1 MTRSAIGLHA
11 LALLL
16 ALALALRVSAQ
27 DPEGRSIPDTEL
39 RTTADLLRGFNDEE
53 LAEAQRSIP
62 ERPEIPLR
70 EAIPRIVTVR
80 GMVYRDGNAD
90 GKHDDGDA
98 GMAGVL
104 LTDGQRVMRTPPSG
118 VFELVLRIDGEPHD
132 RFVAVTRPSGYRP
145 TSPFY
150 LRIPYDE
157 QQTEYDVDF
166 GLFPEPASAL
176 RDFWFMAIS
185 DSQFTNHSQM
195 IPTAKDYAQITSAP
209 GKPAFMVTAGDLTMN
224 GSQFE
229 WDMYDHIRG
238 SSKIPIYEGFGGHD
252 GNCLDPRCTV
262 SFERRIGPPYYSWN
276 YGGVHFIQ
284 LVVEMGYLR
293 TPAQVRQREWL
304 QADLGALPQGTP
316 VIAVAHYPLD
326 PAWFDQRK
334 EEGINVICQ
343 IGAHWHVVQAGSRQQ
358 VPVLNSAP
366 ARGNDWGAYSRTYR
380 WVHVKP
386 DGVRTQLRVAGQYKR
401 LKVVAPGPEGT
412 LGEQP
417 LVVLAY
423 DSALLVK
430 KVECRWTDPEGK
442 RSTTL
447 LQARGDWTWHGTFSP
462 GTPGLWQCELAATD
476 VAGGRWVRGQQVDV
490 GNRKV
495 KTAEPGEDLP
505 WIMAGS
511 SPRRTGVGPAAPL
524 FPLWVR
530 NTGSIHVLHS
540 SPVVVDGRVYVGVG
554 NPNAGTPGAGVLCL
568 DASSGETLW
577 KADSPLGDIRG
588 TVSVHNG
595 VVYASTG
602 EGWVVAYEAEAGTLL
617 WSRPLHSSYQQG
629 RPLGIINT
637 PPVPTAHGLLVANV
651 LRPQQ
656 LLNYDTG
663 QDLATLPAD
672 VGSYSSFAAIDGG
685 IMYCVRRGKA
695 TAMTFPG
702 GEVKWEL
709 EETSRST
716 SPPVVAGGK
725 LLYSSS
731 GYMTARDAGTGEIL
745 WRVGHAHAGYQ
756 NAIPAVWD
764 NQVLVNGTNFRSLDL
779 ETGKENWLVPCGQ
792 EMDRFVRSRRQAIGG
807 SSSPIVAGDLA
818 FFGHDDTS
826 VRAVN
831 SDGTL
836 AWEHRLGTPIKTA
849 PLVTGN
855 LLLVHDFAGN
865 LWCFSGDK

>member
-1 MTRSAIGLHA
+1 MTRVSYV
-11 LALLL
+11 LLTAVL
-16 ALALALRVSAQ
+16 LSFTLPVTGQ
-27 DPEGRSIPDTEL
+27 DPDGNSIPDTDL
-39 RTTADLLRGFNDEE
+39 RTTADLLRGYNDEE

-62 ERPEIPLR
+62 ERPETPLR

-80 GMVYRDGNAD
+80 GMVYRDRNAD
-90 GKHDDGDA
+90 GKHDHGEA
-98 GMAGVL
+98 GMSGVL
-104 LTDGQRVMRTPPSG
+104 LTEGQRVIRSPSSG
-118 VFELVLRIDGEPHD
+118 VFELVLRIDNAPHD

-145 TSPFY
+145 TGSFF

-157 QQTEYDVDF
+157 PETEYQVDF
-166 GLFPEPASAL
+166 GFSPEPASGI

-185 DSQFTNHSQM
+185 DSQFTSHSQM

-229 WDMYDHIRG
+229 WDMYDRIRRSSHI
-238 SSKIPIYEGFGGHD
+238 PVYEGFGGHD

-276 YGGVHFIQ
+276 YGGVHFVQ
-284 LVVEMGYLR
+284 LVVELQYLR
-293 TPAQVRQREWL
+293 TAAQVRQREWL
-304 QADLGALPQGTP
+304 QADLGALPKGTP

-326 PAWFDQRK
+326 PSWFDQRK

-386 DGVRTQLRVAGQYKR
+386 SGIRTQLRVAGQYKR
-401 LKVVAPGPEGT
+401 LRVVAPGPRAT
-412 LGEQP
+412 LGSQP

-423 DSALLVK
+423 DSAILVD
-430 KVECRWTDPEGK
+430 KVECRWTDPAGEVTSSSLESK
-442 RSTTL
+442 
-447 LQARGDWTWHGTFSP
+447 GDWTWHGNFAPDKP
-462 GTPGLWQCELAATD
+462 GRWSCQLVVTD
-476 VAGGRWVRGQQVDV
+476 VTGAHWQRSQQVEVADQ
-490 GNRKV
+490 
-495 KTAEPGEDLP
+495 KTAEAEPGEDLP

-511 SPRRTGVGPAAPL
+511 RPRRTTRGPTAPL
-524 FPLWVR
+524 FPLWVK

-540 SPVVVDGRVYVGVG
+540 SPVVVDGRVFIGVG

-568 DASSGETLW
+568 DARTGETLW

-602 EGWVVAYEAEAGTLL
+602 EGWVVAYDAEAGTLL

-637 PPVPTAHGLLVANV
+637 PPVPTSHGLLVANV

-656 LLNYDTG
+656 LLNFDTG
-663 QDLATLPAD
+663 EDIATLPVD
-672 VGSYSSFAAIDGG
+672 VGSYSSFAAIAGET
-685 IMYCVRRGKA
+685 MYAVRRGKA
-695 TAMTFPG
+695 TAAAFPS

-716 SPPVVAGGK
+716 SPPVVIGDK
-725 LLYSSS
+725 LVYSSS
-731 GYMTARDAGTGEIL
+731 GYVTARDIATGEIL
-745 WRVGHAHAGYQ
+745 WRVGHAHMGYQ
-756 NAIPAVWD
+756 NAIPAAWD
-764 NQVLVNGTNFRSLDL
+764 GQLLVNGTNLRSLDL
-779 ETGKENWLVPCGQ
+779 ESGKQNWLVPCGQ
-792 EMDRFVRSRRQAIGG
+792 ESDRFLRSRRQAIGG
-807 SSSPIVAGDLA
+807 SSSPMIAGELA

-826 VRAVN
+826 VRAVDA
-831 SDGTL
+831 SGRV

-865 LWCFSGDK
+865 LWCFSGTGQ

>member
-11 LALLL
+11 LVLLL
-16 ALALALRVSAQ
+16 PLVLVFRASAQ
-27 DPEGRSIPDTEL
+27 DPEGRAIPDTEL
-39 RTTADLLRGFNDEE
+39 KTTADLLRGYNDAE
-53 LAEAQRSIP
+53 LDEAQRSIP

-80 GMVYRDGNAD
+80 GMVYRDGNAN
-90 GKHDDGDA
+90 GKHDGGDA

-104 LTDGQRVMRTPPSG
+104 LTDGQRVMRSPPSG
-118 VFELVLRIDGEPHD
+118 VFELVLRIDSEPHD
-132 RFVAVTRPSGYRP
+132 RFVVVTRPSGYRP
-145 TSPFY
+145 TSPYY
-150 LRIPYDE
+150 LRIPYDV
-157 QQTEYDVDF
+157 QQTEYQVDF
-166 GLFPEPASAL
+166 GFSPEPASAL
-176 RDFWFMAIS
+176 RDFWFIAIS
-185 DSQFTNHSQM
+185 DSQFTSHAQM

-229 WDMYDHIRG
+229 WDMYDRIRR
-238 SSKIPIYEGFGGHD
+238 SSRIPVYEGFGGHD

-276 YGGVHFIQ
+276 YGGVHFFQ

-304 QADLGALPQGTP
+304 AADLGALPKGTP

-401 LKVVAPGPEGT
+401 LRVVAPGPEAT
-412 LGEQP
+412 LGDQP

-430 KVECRWTDPEGK
+430 KVECRWTDPAGK
-442 RSTTL
+442 LSTTV
-447 LQARGDWTWHGTFSP
+447 LQARGDWTWHGVFSP
-462 GTPGLWQCELAATD
+462 GTPGLWECELVATD
-476 VAGGRWVRGQQVDV
+476 VAGGRWVHGQQVEV
-490 GNRKV
+490 GSQPVAAAR
-495 KTAEPGEDLP
+495 PGEDLP

-511 SPRRTGVGPAAPL
+511 TPRRTGQGPTAPL

-540 SPVVVDGRVYVGVG
+540 SPVVVDGRVYIGVG

-637 PPVPTAHGLLVANV
+637 PPVPTADGLLVANV

-656 LLNYDTG
+656 LLDFDSG
-663 QDLATLPAD
+663 QEKATLPAD

-716 SPPVVAGGK
+716 SPPVVVGGK

-731 GYMTARDAGTGEIL
+731 GYMTARDAATGEIL

-807 SSSPIVAGDLA
+807 SSSPIIAGDLA

-831 SDGTL
+831 SNGKVV
-836 AWEHRLGTPIKTA
+836 WEHRLGTPIKTA

-865 LWCFSGDK
+865 LWCFSGGK